1 MNSLHLSGTILEAPV
16 SSEHNKI
23 LAARVTVTFAAE
35 STVTVVAVGAV
46 AQELC
51 SYKAGDGII
60 VTGRLAGKL
69 GKLEI
74 LAEKVA
80 PHRGGI
86 YERHN
91 KEHKRAELS
100 ERYNPEI
107 KDLRRLKTVKR
118 HW

>member
-1 MNSLHLSGTILEAPV
+1 MNNLHLSGSLQGEPL
-16 SSEHNKI
+16 SSSHNGI
-23 LAARVTVTFAAE
+23 LAARVTLTFAAE

-60 VTGRLAGKL
+60 VTGRLTGKL

-86 YERHN
+86 YERQN
-91 KEHKRAELS
+91 KEHKRTEQQ
-100 ERYNPEI
+100 ERYNPEL
-107 KDLRRLKTVKR
+107 KGLRVKEAKR